1 MTTTNLMNKYKLNR
15 TKTEKK
21 SSILS
26 QIEDYKFD
34 VIESNI
40 DLFRKELNRQ
50 NAINSK
56 LSDNTQNIIENC
68 SIFVENNSDII
79 NKQLQELKDLDT
91 NLKEVILQNNQKE
104 ELNNELNELVNSQQC
119 IQLADNMKEIRNT
132 TESIMNFLEKQNIKG
147 FHN

>member
-1 MTTTNLMNKYKLNR
+1 MATNLMNKYKLNR

-40 DLFRKELNRQ
+40 DLFRKELDKQ

-68 SIFVENNSDII
+68 SLFVENNCDII
-79 NKQLQELKDLDT
+79 NKQLQELKDLDK

-104 ELNNELNELVNSQQC
+104 ELNNDLNDLVNSQEC
-119 IQLADNMKEIRNT
+119 IQLADNMKEIRDT
-132 TESIMNFLEKQNIKG
+132 TESIMGFLERQNIKG

>member
-1 MTTTNLMNKYKLNR
+1 MATNLMNKYKLNR

-26 QIEDYKFD
+26 QIEYYKFD

-40 DLFRKELNRQ
+40 DLFRKELDKQ

-68 SIFVENNSDII
+68 SLFVENNCDII
-79 NKQLQELKDLDT
+79 NKQLQELKDLDK
-91 NLKEVILQNNQKE
+91 NLKEVILQNNEKE
-104 ELNNELNELVNSQQC
+104 ELNNDLNDLVNSQEC
-119 IQLADNMKEIRNT
+119 IQLADNMKEIRDT
-132 TESIMNFLEKQNIKG
+132 TESIMSFLEKQNIKG

>member
-1 MTTTNLMNKYKLNR
+1 MATNLMNKYKLNR

-40 DLFRKELNRQ
+40 DLFRKELDKQ

-68 SIFVENNSDII
+68 SLFVENNCDII
-79 NKQLQELKDLDT
+79 NKQLQELKDLDK

-104 ELNNELNELVNSQQC
+104 ELNNDLNDLVNSQEC
-119 IQLADNMKEIRNT
+119 IQLADNMKEIRDM
-132 TESIMNFLEKQNIKG
+132 TESIMGFLEKQNIKG

>member
-1 MTTTNLMNKYKLNR
+1 MATNLMNKYKLNR

-40 DLFRKELNRQ
+40 DLFRKELDKQ

-68 SIFVENNSDII
+68 SLFVENNCDII
-79 NKQLQELKDLDT
+79 NKQLQELKDLDK

-104 ELNNELNELVNSQQC
+104 ELNNDLNDLVNSQEC
-119 IQLADNMKEIRNT
+119 IQLADNMKEIRDT
-132 TESIMNFLEKQNIKG
+132 TESIMGFLEKQNIKG

>member
-91 NLKEVILQNNQKE
+91 NLKEIILQNNQKE